1 MLGTTYYHQTIRKY
15 VAVFGTLFNDIN
27 VVRRDASDVI
37 KEQIKVPIAYS
48 PRDRWILRLR
58 RARGVSG
65 TDEAVAMSLPR
76 MGFDLTAIT
85 YDGTRKL
92 NTMGQVYSANTAAG
106 TSTLM
111 KQYNPVPYNFD
122 FSLYSMVSNAE
133 DGAQIFEQIVPFF
146 TPEFTVTVNLIPS
159 MNIAPDVT
167 MVLGGVQIE
176 DNYQGD
182 FQTTREIIWTLNFTM
197 KGYVYPDVKT
207 GSVVK
212 TVIVNLRMPGDV
224 DSDVPEPEYII
235 LEDSTTFSTNYL
247 LLNADAGSPNATGT
261 MKVLNESSSEAVG
274 AAGIKSRYT
283 VTPGPSDATANDDF
297 GFTETMEYFN
307 DNIDNDPVTGLDV
320 TL

>member
-92 NTMGQVYSANTAAG
+92 NTLGQVYSANTAAG

-167 MVLGGVQIE
+167 MVMNGVTIE
-176 DNYQGD
+176 DNYEGD
-182 FQTTREIIWTLNFTM
+182 FQATREIIWTLTFTM
-197 KGYVYPDVKT
+197 KGYIYPDVKT

-212 TVIVNLRMPGDV
+212 TVIVNLRMPGD
-224 DSDVPEPEYII
+224 SEIPPAEYII
-235 LEDSTTFSTNYL
+235 LEDSTTFTTNYL

-261 MKVLNESSSEAVG
+261 MKVLNESSSAAVG

-283 VTPGPSDATANDDF
+283 VTPGPGDATANDDF
-297 GFTETMEYFN
+297 GFTETMEFFN

>member
-92 NTMGQVYSANTAAG
+92 NTLGQVYSANTAAG

-167 MVLGGVQIE
+167 MVLNGVTIE

-182 FQTTREIIWTLNFTM
+182 FQSTREIIWTLTFTM
-197 KGYVYPDVKT
+197 KGYIYPDVKT

-212 TVIVNLRMPGDV
+212 TVIVNLRMPGD
-224 DSDVPEPEYII
+224 SETPPAEYII
-235 LEDSTTFSTNYL
+235 LEDSTTFTTNYL

-261 MKVLNESSSEAVG
+261 MKVLNESSSAAVG

-283 VTPGPSDATANDDF
+283 VTPGPGDATANDDF
-297 GFTETMEYFN
+297 GFTETMEFFN

>member
-65 TDEAVAMSLPR
+65 TDEAVAMTLPR

-92 NTMGQVYSANTAAG
+92 NTLGQVYAANTAAS

-122 FSLYSMVSNAE
+122 FALTAMVDSSE

-146 TPEFTVTVNLIPS
+146 TPEFTVSVNLVPS
-159 MNIAPDVT
+159 MNVKPDIT
-167 MVLGGVQIE
+167 IVLNSTTVE
-176 DNYQGD
+176 DSYEGD
-182 FQTTREIIWTLNFTM
+182 FTARREILWNFTFQL
-197 KGYVYPDVKT
+197 KGYIYPDVKS
-207 GSVVK
+207 GSVTK
-212 TVIVNLRMPGDV
+212 SVIVNLRMPGAEDI
-224 DSDVPEPEYII
+224 PLPEYII
-235 LEDSTTFSTNYL
+235 LEDSTDFTTNYV
-247 LLNADAGSPNATGT
+247 LLNADAGSPDATGI
-261 MKVLNESSSEAVG
+261 MKFITEASSTEVAS
-274 AAGIKSRYT
+274 AGIKTRLTISHK
-283 VTPGPSDATANDDF
+283 PGDVTANDDF
-297 GFTETMEYFN
+297 GYTTTREFFD
-307 DNIDNDPVTGLDV
+307 DNIDTNLTTGLDV

>member
-76 MGFDLTAIT
+76 MGFDLTGIT

-182 FQTTREIIWTLNFTM
+182 FQTTREIIWTLNFVM

-212 TVIVNLRMPGDV
+212 TVIVNLRMPGD
-224 DSDVPEPEYII
+224 SETPEPEYII

-247 LLNADAGSPNATGT
+247 ILDADAGSPDATGT
-261 MKVLNESSSEAVG
+261 MRILNESSSEAVG

>member
-92 NTMGQVYSANTAAG
+92 NTLGQVYSANTAAG

-122 FSLYSMVSNAE
+122 FSLYSMVTSAE

-167 MVLGGVQIE
+167 MVLNGVQIE

-212 TVIVNLRMPGDV
+212 TVIVNLRMPGD
-224 DSDVPEPEYII
+224 SEVPEPEYII

-247 LLNADAGSPNATGT
+247 ILNADAGSPDATGT
-261 MKVLNESSSEAVG
+261 MRILNESSSESVG

-307 DNIDNDPVTGLDV
+307 DNIDNNPVTGLDV